1 MELDNNMVR
10 VEAFPVEVEVGNNMG
25 KVEVRNTGL
34 RETARRSSVASGVD
48 SQSELVWIW

>member
-10 VEAFPVEVEVGNNMG
+10 VEAFPVEVEVGNNIG
-25 KVEVRNTGL
+25 KVEVRDTGL
-34 RETARRSSVASGVD
+34 GETALRSRVD